1 MKIKVNGKEYE
12 AYDLVM
18 RRENFPQDLQK
29 ILREF
34 PLVERLI
41 FEYDNKDK

>member
-1 MKIKVNGKEYE
+1 MQSEGTNISDMDY
-12 AYDLVM
+12 LLWL
-18 RRENFPQDLQK
+18 REKFPKDLQK
-29 ILREF
+29 ILKEF